1 MVQIPIV
8 SGVYTDG
15 AADFRTS
22 MPVNLLPV
30 PKAQGISS
38 GYLRPADGIVAF
50 GTGPGNDRGG
60 IMWKGVH
67 YRVMGSDFVSVSAS
81 GVVTTLGNVGDDGTP
96 VSMDYGFDYLAIAS
110 NGNLFYWSGSA
121 LAQVTDPELGQ
132 VNDVLWV
139 DGFYM
144 TTDGTSL
151 VVTDLNDPFAV
162 NPLKY
167 GSSEADPDPVIALLK
182 TRNEPAALNR
192 HTIEF
197 FDNIGG
203 SLFPFQRIEGAQI
216 EKGCIG
222 KDACCIYLD
231 AIAFLGSGFN
241 EAPGIYI
248 GANATATKISTREI
262 DTLLLAYTEAELA
275 AAVLEARNDKA
286 NQLLYIH
293 LPDRTFVYDAAASQ
307 EIGQPAW
314 HELTSALEG
323 YSRYRAR
330 GFVWNGSDWI
340 AGDPDGTALGRMTDT
355 ISSHYGDRV
364 RWEFATGIVYNES
377 AGAIF
382 NELELVALPGRGA
395 IGLEPYIET
404 SYSLDGEEWSTG
416 RTISAGAQGQR
427 QKRLAWFQQGAMRNW
442 RVQRFQG
449 TSDAFLSFARLEAR
463 LEPLA
468 W

>member
-1 MVQIPIV
+1 MVQIPII
-8 SGVYTDG
+8 SGIYTDG

-22 MPVNLLPV
+22 LPCNLLPV

-38 GYLRPADGIVAF
+38 GYLRPADGIVSF

-60 IMWKGVH
+60 IVWEGVH
-67 YRVMGSDFVSVSAS
+67 YRVMGSKLVSVSA
-81 GVVTTLGNVGDDGTP
+81 GGAVTVLGDVDDDGQP
-96 VSMDYGFDYLAIAS
+96 VTLDYGFDYLAIAS
-110 NGNLFYWSGSA
+110 NDKLFYWSGTT
-121 LAQVTDPELGQ
+121 LTQVTDPDLGA

-139 DGFYM
+139 DGYYM
-144 TTDGTSL
+144 TTDGEFL
-151 VVTDLNDPFAV
+151 VVTELNDPFSV

-182 TRNEPAALNR
+182 VRNEVAALNR
-192 HTIEF
+192 HTIEL

-203 SLFPFQRIEGAQI
+203 QLFPFQRIEGAQI

-241 EAPGIYI
+241 EAPGVYI

-262 DTLLLAYTEAELA
+262 DTLLLAYTDSELA
-275 AAVLEARNDKA
+275 ATVMESRNDKA

-293 LPDRTFVYDAAASQ
+293 LPDRTLVYDAVASQ

-314 HELTSALEG
+314 HELTSELEG
-323 YSRYRAR
+323 YARYRAR
-330 GFVWNGSDWI
+330 GFVWNGADWI
-340 AGDPDGTALGRMTDT
+340 AGDPTGTSLGRMTDA

-382 NELELVALPGRGA
+382 HELELVALPGRGA
-395 IGLEPYIET
+395 FGLEPFIET
-404 SYSLDGEEWSTG
+404 SYSLDGEEWSMG
-416 RTISAGAQGQR
+416 RTISAGTLGQR